1 MSRRRPRLSP
11 LSRLFLGLL
20 GLTALV
26 WILRGL
32 ALLAFLPGI
41 VIWVLLLAC
50 IGAGIATSLQKI
62 R

>member
-1 MSRRRPRLSP
+1 MHSFYRLHPSTQ
-11 LSRLFLGLL
+11 LLL
-20 GLTALV
+20 GIIIFTMLT

-32 ALLAFLPGI
+32 GALAFLPGF

-50 IGAGIATSLQKI
+50 FGVGIFSSLQKI